1 MIALFTTLVRLL
13 RAVADAWRKDPQFRV
28 LVGLVVFLLL
38 SGTVFYSLHEGWS
51 IVNAFYFSVTTLT
64 TVGYGDLSPT
74 TTLSK
79 LFTVVYI
86 FVGLSIIL
94 GFLNTVAT
102 SETMRSRRS
111 RRRGRGGGEGGK
123 DRGEE
128 DHEDAPGG

>member
-1 MIALFTTLVRLL
+1 MVALFTTLVRLL
-13 RAVADAWRKDPQFRV
+13 RAVAGAWRRDPQFRV

-51 IVNAFYFSVTTLT
+51 IVDAIYFSVITLT

-94 GFLNTVAT
+94 GFLDTVAKP
-102 SETMRSRRS
+102 R
-111 RRRGRGGGEGGK
+111 
-123 DRGEE
+123 
-128 DHEDAPGG
+128 P

>member
-1 MIALFTTLVRLL
+1 MQSMIALFTTLVRLL
-13 RAVADAWRKDPQFRV
+13 RAVADAWRRDPQFRV
-28 LVGLVVFLLL
+28 LVALLAFLLL
-38 SGTVFYSLHEGWS
+38 SGTIFYSLHLGWS

-94 GFLNTVAT
+94 GFIDAVAK
-102 SETMRSRRS
+102 SETMR
-111 RRRGRGGGEGGK
+111 RRRGRRGSGEGQQGS
-123 DRGEE
+123 GEE

>member
-1 MIALFTTLVRLL
+1 MQSMIALFTTLVRLL
-13 RAVADAWRKDPQFRV
+13 RAVADAWRRDPQFRV
-28 LVGLVVFLLL
+28 LVALLAFLLL
-38 SGTVFYSLHEGWS
+38 SGTIFYSLHLGWS

-94 GFLNTVAT
+94 GFIDAVAK
-102 SETMRSRRS
+102 SETMRSRRG
-111 RRRGRGGGEGGK
+111 RRGRREGQQGS
-123 DRGEE
+123 GEE
-128 DHEDAPGG
+128 DHEEAPGG